1 MELHLSPKVVSKG
14 AKGRTACGSAAY
26 RSGSK
31 IVDNDGMVHDYRYKH
46 ERVAGGIEL
55 PEGAPEDLRDPQ
67 TLWQR
72 HEIHDT
78 RKDAQLY
85 RDVEFSLPNELE
97 QNGDYSACERI
108 ARAMAEPLVKQGMCV
123 QWDIHDKY
131 TWQYTD
137 AEGKKHTIENPKHK
151 VPGQEYTEVRNL
163 HIHMMI
169 TMRELLPDG
178 TFGKKNR
185 AWNKFNGGLNISNL
199 LRPKAAE
206 LMNVELAA
214 IRSSEHVEHLSFA
227 ERGID
232 RIPTVHVGTTATA
245 MERKGQKTQRG
256 DRNRHIEWLNSIHA
270 ENMGQLE
277 KQVGSKKL
285 QDLIDHAESIKAGNQ
300 GASTFRDWDALFAML
315 RDVRRLKAAFR
326 TEQGKIYKAIRAYDK
341 QDAGEQ
347 EAYEVIKD
355 NEAFR
360 AALRES
366 HSQISLALKELEAT
380 ERLLLDCKE
389 LIKAHN
395 RVVYADSK
403 VDWDQHQ
410 IERKT
415 KTMRYSSQ
423 RLRTLERIQKHLR
436 SQISLTDALLNTP
449 EYQAYLQRVLQLD
462 AEKARVRSEYRKA
475 REDKK
480 QHKQD
485 LKQHIKGQK
494 DAARA
499 IKKAKNQGGAGE
511 DR

>member
-85 RDVEFSLPNELE
+85 RDIEFSLPNELALPH
-97 QNGDYSACERI
+97 GSDYSACKRI
-108 ARAMAEPLVKQGMCV
+108 AQAMAVELTKMGMCV

-131 TWQYTD
+131 TYKD
-137 AEGKKHTIENPKHK
+137 ENGKTFTSSRKLDPSKK
-151 VPGQEYTEVRNL
+151 YAEVRNL
-163 HIHMMI
+163 HVHLML

-178 TFGKKNR
+178 TFGNKNR

-199 LRPKAAE
+199 LRPKATE
-206 LMNVELAA
+206 LMNRELQA
-214 IRSSEHVEHLSFA
+214 IRSSDHVEHLSFA

-232 RIPTVHVGTTATA
+232 KIATVHVGTSATA
-245 MERKGQKTQRG
+245 MERRGQKTDRG
-256 DRNRHIEWLNSIHA
+256 DRNRYINWLNAIHA
-270 ENMGQLE
+270 ENMGQLQE
-277 KQVGSKKL
+277 QIGRKKL
-285 QDLIDHAESIKAGNQ
+285 QDIIDHAESIKSGDAGK
-300 GASTFRDWDALFAML
+300 TVYKDWDALFAML

-326 TEQGKIYKAIRAYDK
+326 TEQGKIYKAIQAYDN
-341 QDAGEQ
+341 Q
-347 EAYEVIKD
+347 EAKEQAVYEVPGD
-355 NEAFR
+355 NEDFR

-366 HSQISLALKELEAT
+366 HSQIGLALKELEAT
-380 ERLLLDCKE
+380 EKLLLDSKD

-395 RVVYADSK
+395 RAVYTESKAD
-403 VDWDQHQ
+403 WEQRQ

-415 KTMRYSSQ
+415 KTMRYATK
-423 RLRTLERIQKHLR
+423 RLQTIDRIKDNLR
-436 SQISLTDALLNTP
+436 KQISLSDAILNTP
-449 EYQAYLQRVLQLD
+449 EYQAYMQQIRQLD
-462 AEKARVRSEYRKA
+462 AERARVREEYRMA
-475 REDKK
+475 RKDRK

-485 LKQHIKGQK
+485 LKQHRNDQK
-494 DAARA
+494 DAAKA

-511 DR
+511 ER

>member
-26 RSGSK
+26 RSGSR
-31 IVDNDGMVHDYRYKH
+31 IVDNDGRVHDYRYKR
-46 ERVAGGIEL
+46 ERVAGGVEL
-55 PEGAPEDLRDPQ
+55 PAGAPEDLCSPQ

-108 ARAMAEPLVKQGMCV
+108 AQAMAAELTKMGMCV

-131 TWQYTD
+131 TYKD
-137 AEGKKHTIENPKHK
+137 ENGKTFTSSRKLDPSKK
-151 VPGQEYTEVRNL
+151 YTEVRNL
-163 HIHMMI
+163 HVHLML

-178 TFGKKNR
+178 TFGNKNR

-199 LRPKAAE
+199 LRPKATE
-206 LMNVELAA
+206 LMNRELQA
-214 IRSSEHVEHLSFA
+214 IRSGEHVEHLSFA

-245 MERKGQKTQRG
+245 MERRGQKTDRG
-256 DRNRHIEWLNSIHA
+256 DRNRYINWLNAIHA
-270 ENMGQLE
+270 ENMGQLQE
-277 KQVGSKKL
+277 QIGRKKL
-285 QDLIDHAESIKAGNQ
+285 QDIIDHAESIKSGDAGK
-300 GASTFRDWDALFAML
+300 TVYKDWDALFAML

-326 TEQGKIYKAIRAYDK
+326 TEQGKFYKAIQAYDN

-366 HSQISLALKELEAT
+366 HSQIGLALKELEAT
-380 ERLLLDCKE
+380 ERLLLDSKE

-395 RVVYADSK
+395 RVVYADNK
-403 VDWDQHQ
+403 ADWDQHQ
-410 IERKT
+410 IDRKSQ
-415 KTMRYSSQ
+415 TMRYSSQ

-485 LKQHIKGQK
+485 LKQHIKDQK

-511 DR
+511 ER